1 MHRHLN
7 TTVILLHHFVAIQC
21 VMLMRPYRRGVV
33 NSLTESDGTIGPHL
47 YDKEFGIL
55 MCTPLQTYT
64 EK

>member
-1 MHRHLN
+1 
-7 TTVILLHHFVAIQC
+7 LLHHFVAIQC